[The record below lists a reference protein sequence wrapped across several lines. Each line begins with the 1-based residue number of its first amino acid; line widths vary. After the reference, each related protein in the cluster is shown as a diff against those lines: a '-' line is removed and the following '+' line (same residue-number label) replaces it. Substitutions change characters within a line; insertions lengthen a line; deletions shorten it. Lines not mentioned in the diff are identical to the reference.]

1 MRIEQLQFFQK
12 KGDFYS
18 PEFEDKKNTMIF
30 SKIGLSVQ
38 DAFDKFSQ
46 IDITP
51 FDSTT
56 RANMLNNLVVNRV
69 NHNCDCDK
77 FRFYDSLTNTRRSFG
92 ILDDKYIFLF
102 KKSPISNIKTNQDDL
117 IKNQELDMH
126 VIFVVYKIDEF
137 WSSITGLEFQYYSSA
152 NNLIYSYD
160 ISDYLNS
167 GESRML
173 FPTNDPTQS
182 IKIKKEKLPKRKAE

>member
-1 MRIEQLQFFQK
+1 MRIEQLQLFQK
-12 KGDFYS
+12 KGDFS
-18 PEFEDKKNTMIF
+18 SSEFQDDKNSRIF
-30 SKIGLSVQ
+30 NDIGQSVS
-38 DAFDKFSQ
+38 DAFGKFSQ

-56 RANMLNNLVVNRV
+56 RANMLNNLVVNCV
-69 NHNCDCDK
+69 NHNCDCNRFK
-77 FRFYDSLTNTRRSFG
+77 FYDSLTNTRRSFG

-126 VIFVVYKIDEF
+126 ILFVVYKIDEF

-160 ISDYLNS
+160 ISDYLDS
-167 GESRML
+167 GKSRLL
-173 FPTNDPTQS
+173 FPTIDPTSS
-182 IKIKKEKLPKRKAE
+182 IKLKKEILPKKKAE